1 MIRIAIL
8 LIIAAVAALFA
19 FHSAA
24 DPGEVQVKWFG
35 QIIETTALFSII
47 ALTVVVALMLPVIR
61 LLTTLIDAPGRLM
74 KMNERNRHKKG
85 QESLALGLI
94 AAEAGEFDDARKH
107 AEKAA
112 ELIQEPRLTKLLEA
126 RAAEVAGDISSAERA
141 YTGMLQH
148 EDTEILGRK
157 GLLQAALKRG
167 DRIAAMA
174 HAEAALRLS
183 RTASW
188 PFTTLFELKV
198 AVSDWEGAI
207 DALEEGEK
215 RKLIDTKSAT
225 RRRAVLLT
233 AAAHKHERDR
243 HADRAVEQ
251 ALKAVRIAPGFAPA
265 AAVAARLLILDQKAW
280 KAQAVLEEAWET
292 APHPAIA
299 HAYRD
304 IKSDE
309 PEPDKQRRMLG
320 LVELKP
326 EHRESKIIAA
336 EVAMDR
342 SDWRTAEENLEH
354 AYRENPSSRICNL
367 FALICKGRGDEE
379 GYRKWMQQGT
389 VAAREADWSDLD
401 PEGPAFLYDDNDWA
415 RLVYVYGDAGQ
426 LIHPRMERGGRD
438 VGQGSVLSLPAAIR
452 GEPAG
457 SRSWTTPAEDPRDA
471 PTTSAADSA
480 TEAEAEAYA
489 AARRGVAGA

>member
-8 LIIAAVAALFA
+8 LLIAAVAALFTM
-19 FHSAA
+19 HSAS
-24 DPGEVQVKWFG
+24 DPGAVAIKWFG
-35 QIIETTALFSII
+35 YEIETTALFSII
-47 ALTVVVALMLPVIR
+47 ALCVIMALFLPLLR
-61 LLTTLIDAPGRLM
+61 LFTTLIDAPGRLM
-74 KMNERNRHKKG
+74 QMNERNRRKKG
-85 QESLALGLI
+85 QEALALGLI

-112 ELIQEPRLTKLLEA
+112 ELIQEPRLAKLLEA
-126 RAAEVAGDISSAERA
+126 RAAEVSGDIASAERA

-167 DRIAAMA
+167 DRTAAMA

-183 RTASW
+183 RTATW

-198 AVSDWEGAI
+198 AISDWEGAL

-215 RKLIDTKSAT
+215 RKLVETKAAS

-233 AAAHKHERDR
+233 AAAHKHERER
-243 HADRAVEQ
+243 HGDRAVDM

-265 AAVAARLLILDQKAW
+265 AAVAARLLIAEQKAW

-320 LVELKP
+320 LVDLKP

-336 EVAMDR
+336 EIAMDR
-342 SDWRTAEENLEH
+342 GDWRLAEEHLEH

-367 FALICKGRGDEE
+367 FATACKGRGDED
-379 GYRKWMQQGT
+379 GYRKWMTQAT
-389 VAAREADWSDLD
+389 VAPREADWSDLD
-401 PEGPAFLYDDNDWA
+401 PEGPAFLYDDSDWA

-438 VGQGSVLSLPAAIR
+438 VGQGSVLSLPAAMR

-457 SRSWTTPAEDPRDA
+457 SRAWTPQDEPREPLIADAIEQPAAGMEVSADPFA
-471 PTTSAADSA
+471 P
-480 TEAEAEAYA
+480 
-489 AARRGVAGA
+489 RRGAV

>member
-1 MIRIAIL
+1 MIRIALL

-19 FHSAA
+19 FQSAN
-24 DPGEVQVKWFG
+24 DPGKVQIEWFG
-35 QIIETTALFSII
+35 SIVETTALFSII
-47 ALTVVVALMLPVIR
+47 AVTVLVALLLPVLR
-61 LLTTLIDAPGRLM
+61 LLMTLIDAPGRLM
-74 KMNERNRHKKG
+74 KMNERNRRKKG
-85 QESLALGLI
+85 QEALALGLI

-112 ELIQEPRLTKLLEA
+112 ELIQEPRLAKLLEA
-126 RAAEVAGDISSAERA
+126 RAAEVSGDISAAERA

-198 AVSDWEGAI
+198 AIGDWEGAL

-215 RKLIDTKSAT
+215 RKLIESKAAT

-233 AAAHKHERDR
+233 AAAHKHERER
-243 HADRAVEQ
+243 HGDRAIDM

-280 KAQAVLEEAWET
+280 KAQAVLEEAWE
-292 APHPAIA
+292 ASPHPAIA

-309 PEPDKQRRMLG
+309 PEPDKQRRMMG
-320 LVELKP
+320 LVDLKP

-342 SDWRTAEENLEH
+342 HDWRTAEEHLEH

-367 FALICKGRGDEE
+367 FAAVCKGRGDDD
-379 GYRKWMQQGT
+379 GYRKWMQQAT
-389 VAAREADWSDLD
+389 VAPREADWSDLD
-401 PEGPAFLYDDNDWA
+401 PEGPAFLYDDADWA

-438 VGQGSVLSLPAAIR
+438 VGQGSVLALPAALR

-457 SRSWTTPAEDPRDA
+457 SRSWTPVEEPRDA
-471 PTTSAADSA
+471 PTTVEVVAAEDD
-480 TEAEAEAYA
+480 AEAF
-489 AARRGVAGA
+489 AARRGAGGA

>member
-1 MIRIAIL
+1 MIRIAVIL
-8 LIIAAVAALFA
+8 ILVAVAALFA
-19 FHSAA
+19 FQGAS
-24 DPGEVQVKWFG
+24 DPGSVQIEWFG

-47 ALTVVVALMLPVIR
+47 ALVVIVALLLPLLR
-61 LLTTLIDAPGRLM
+61 LLMTLIDAPGRLM
-74 KMNERNRHKKG
+74 KMNDRNRRKKG

-94 AAEAGEFDDARKH
+94 AAEAGEFDEARKH

-112 ELIQEPRLTKLLEA
+112 ELIQEPRLAKLLEA
-126 RAAEVAGDISSAERA
+126 RAAEVSGDISAAERA

-198 AVSDWEGAI
+198 AMGDWDGAI

-215 RKLIDTKSAT
+215 RKLVETKAAA

-233 AAAHKHERDR
+233 AAAHKHERER
-243 HADRAVEQ
+243 RGDRASEL
-251 ALKAVRIAPGFAPA
+251 ALKAVRIAPGFAPG
-265 AAVAARLLILDQKAW
+265 AAVAARLLIAEGKAW
-280 KAQAVLEEAWET
+280 KAQAVLEEAWEA

-309 PEPDKQRRMLG
+309 PEPDKQRRMMG

-336 EVAMDR
+336 DVAMDQGN
-342 SDWRTAEENLEH
+342 WRLAEEHLEH

-367 FALICKGRGDEE
+367 FAAACKGRGDED
-379 GYRKWMQQGT
+379 GFRKWMQQAT
-389 VAAREADWSDLD
+389 VAPREADWSDLD
-401 PEGPAFLYDDNDWA
+401 PEGPAFLYDDSDWA

-426 LIHPRMERGGRD
+426 LIHPRLERGGRD
-438 VGQGSVLSLPAAIR
+438 VGQGSVLSLPAAMR

-457 SRSWTTPAEDPRDA
+457 SRAWTPVVEEPPPQRAPIEVVEEEPYPAPEPRRDA
-471 PTTSAADSA
+471 
-480 TEAEAEAYA
+480 
-489 AARRGVAGA
+489 AGA